1 MKSRR
6 YFLLTAISGIIGM
19 ISLIA
24 TNLFK
29 SWIENTTITQLSDK
43 GVDQLHFLASGVL
56 VSLIISQIA
65 VAAFV
70 VFLILYIISKNQ
82 APPRAQVPAR
92 TF

>member
-82 APPRAQVPAR
+82 AHPRA
-92 TF
+92 